1 MVLESGKAHHPLRS
15 LASDLPEAMT
25 HVPDVVAACKAK
37 GGR

>member
-15 LASDLPEAMT
+15 LASDLPEAMARV
-25 HVPDVVAACKAK
+25 HDVIAACKAK